1 MLFSVVIP
9 TFNRRHLLP
18 QTLQS
23 LAAQTCQEYETII
36 VDDGSTDDTSKYLA
50 GLGDSVRVISQENR
64 GPGAARNAGAASA
77 RGDYIAFLDSD
88 DVWFPWT
95 LATFATVI
103 ADSRPAIVA
112 GRHVD
117 LPDERG
123 LTAIAEEPVRSR
135 VFDDYLSS
143 SSQPIGTG
151 SCTIVVDRATFQ
163 RAGGF
168 SERPMN
174 AEDHD
179 LMLRLGEA
187 RGFVAL
193 FAPVTVAW
201 RQHGSNLTT
210 NVARTVDGVNYLIQQ
225 ERRDQYPGG
234 HRRAPARR
242 RIIARHARPVTFHCL
257 REGHVRSALRLFRA
271 TMAWNVSD
279 GHFAYLGA
287 FPLLT
292 VSSAARR
299 MLR

>member
-9 TFNRRHLLP
+9 TFNRARLLP
-18 QTLQS
+18 ATL
-23 LAAQTCQEYETII
+23 ATVRAQTFKDFEVIV
-36 VDDGSTDDTSKYLA
+36 VDDGSSDGTRDYLRTVDR
-50 GLGDSVRVISQENR
+50 LRVIEQDHR
-64 GPGAARNAGAASA
+64 GPGAARNAGVAHA

-88 DVWFPWT
+88 DLWWPWT
-95 LATFATVI
+95 LSTFATVI
-103 ADSRPAIVA
+103 AQSRPAIVA
-112 GRHVD
+112 GRYVD

-123 LTAIAEEPVRSR
+123 LSAIAEESVRSI

-143 SSQPIGTG
+143 SCRPISAG
-151 SCTIVVDRATFQ
+151 SGTIVIERSAFQ

-168 SERPMN
+168 SERPIN

-187 RGFVAL
+187 RGFAAVL
-193 FAPVTVAW
+193 APITVAW
-201 RQHGSNLTT
+201 RRHDT
-210 NVARTVDGVNYLIQQ
+210 NITADIARAVAGVEHLIEQ
-225 ERRDQYPGG
+225 ERGERYPGG
-234 HRRAPARR
+234 HRRAAERR
-242 RIIARHARPVTFHCL
+242 RIITRHARPVTFHCL
-257 REGHVRSALRLFRA
+257 REGDVQSALRLFRA
-271 TMAWNVSD
+271 TMAWNMSA